1 MQSKKLRNVLISFIV
16 LLICLVSFIG
26 IYVQDKNEMVNVIP
40 DYILGVNLKGGRVL
54 ELKVSDEK
62 NTVVKDKDGNV
73 VKDTKNAEGN
83 EMTDDELKEKEYTKT
98 EEPVNADDKLTN
110 ENYEKSKQ
118 IIEKRLKFLEVTDY
132 MVNKKQDGNMLIQLE
147 ENNKTDSN
155 IQVIY
160 NTGKFEIKDDED
172 ETVLITNNDIKSS
185 KVVYSNGT
193 VNGTAVGIQIE
204 FTKDG
209 AKKLEEMTKKY
220 VKTTAEDGTT
230 TTKKVRLEVDDQEL
244 TTMSFDETNTNGILQ
259 LSVGSATTDSTKLNK
274 YVTQAKN
281 LSAVL
286 AFGNLPLTY
295 EPENNE
301 YIASDITL
309 EKVERA
315 TYVLVAIVMLAL
327 IVLMVKCKEK
337 GILGAISLLGL
348 IASILLLIRY
358 TNVIITIEGIIA
370 VIAMAIINYVYIFN
384 VAQKEYKDKET
395 FKKYN
400 KKEFSR
406 LINILIVI
414 GIIGVT
420 FSFASWEP
428 IISLGMVL
436 FWGIIVTIIY
446 NLIFTRT
453 LLINSIKQ
461 D

>member
-309 EKVERA
+309 EKVEKA

-370 VIAMAIINYVYIFN
+370 VITMAIINYVYIFN
-384 VAQKEYKDKET
+384 VTQKEYKDKET

>member
-40 DYILGVNLKGGRVL
+40 DYMLGVNLKGGRVL

-132 MVNKKQDGNMLIQLE
+132 MVNQKQDGNMLIQLE

-309 EKVERA
+309 EKVEKA

-370 VIAMAIINYVYIFN
+370 IIAMAIINYVYIFN

-406 LINILIVI
+406 LIDILIVI

>member
-73 VKDTKNAEGN
+73 VKDTKNAEEN

-98 EEPVNADDKLTN
+98 DEPVNADDKLTN

>member
-1 MQSKKLRNVLISFIV
+1 M
-16 LLICLVSFIG
+16 
-26 IYVQDKNEMVNVIP
+26 
-40 DYILGVNLKGGRVL
+40 
-54 ELKVSDEK
+54 
-62 NTVVKDKDGNV
+62 
-73 VKDTKNAEGN
+73 
-83 EMTDDELKEKEYTKT
+83 
-98 EEPVNADDKLTN
+98 
-110 ENYEKSKQ
+110 
-118 IIEKRLKFLEVTDY
+118 EVTDY

-193 VNGTAVGIQIE
+193 VNGTAVCIQIE

-309 EKVERA
+309 EKVEKA
-315 TYVLVAIVMLAL
+315 TYVLVASVMLAL

-370 VIAMAIINYVYIFN
+370 IIAMAIINYVYIFN
-384 VAQKEYKDKET
+384 VTQKEYKDKET